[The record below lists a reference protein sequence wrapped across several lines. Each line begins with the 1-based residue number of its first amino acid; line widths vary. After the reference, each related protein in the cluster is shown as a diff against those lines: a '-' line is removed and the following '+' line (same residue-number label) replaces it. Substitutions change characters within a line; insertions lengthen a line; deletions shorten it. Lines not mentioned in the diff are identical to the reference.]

1 MTSELIWQIGD
12 VRVTRVQ
19 EQEALLAP
27 ENLMHG
33 VDPARLA
40 EHARWLEP
48 NFMDE
53 AGQIRL
59 SIHALV
65 VESAGRTIVV
75 DTCMGNDR
83 PLPIGLGTLQTH
95 FLEKLERVVKRESVD
110 LVSCTHLHFDHVGW
124 NTMKVGDGFVPT
136 FPNARYLFARE
147 EFEHW
152 STESAQSRTDDIH
165 IDLRYSVEPIV
176 AAGLHELVSSRHALT
191 DEVFLEPTPGH
202 TPGHVSVRIESR
214 GQSAVITGDMV
225 HHPVQLAE
233 PGWGSHPDAQPER
246 AIATRR
252 EFVARYGDRPVLVIG
267 THFAGPTAGRIV
279 KVGGSFRLVCD

>member
-1 MTSELIWQIGD
+1 MADELSWQIGD

-27 ENLMHG
+27 ENLIH
-33 VDPARLA
+33 VLDPQRLA
-40 EHARWLEP
+40 AHRAWLTP
-48 NFMDE
+48 RFMDE
-53 AGQIRL
+53 TGQIRL

-65 VESAGRTIVV
+65 VESAGKTIVV
-75 DTCMGNDR
+75 DTCMGDDR
-83 PLPIGLGTLQTH
+83 PLPMGLGPLQTG
-95 FLEKLERVVKRESVD
+95 FLEKLERVVKREQVD
-110 LVSCTHLHFDHVGW
+110 LVLCTHLHFDHVGW
-124 NTMKVGDGFVPT
+124 NTMKVGDRFVPT
-136 FPNARYLFARE
+136 FPNARYLIARE
-147 EFEHW
+147 EFDHW
-152 STESAQSRTDDIH
+152 STEAVQPKTGDVN
-165 IDLRYSVEPIV
+165 IDLRYSIEPIV

-233 PGWGSHPDAQPER
+233 PTWGSHPDAQPER
-246 AIATRR
+246 AVATRR
-252 EFVARYGDRPVLVIG
+252 EFVARYGDGPVLVIG

-279 KVGGSFRLVCD
+279 RAGDSCRLETA

>member
-1 MTSELIWQIGD
+1 MAEFLSWQIGD

-27 ENLMHG
+27 ENLMH
-33 VDPARLA
+33 VHAPERIAQHRSWLVPHFMNA
-40 EHARWLEP
+40 E
-48 NFMDE
+48 
-53 AGQIRL
+53 GQIRL

-83 PLPIGLGTLQTH
+83 PLPMGLGTLQTS
-95 FLEKLERVVKRESVD
+95 FLEQLERVVKREQVD
-110 LVSCTHLHFDHVGW
+110 LVMCTHLHFDHVGW
-124 NTMKVGDGFVPT
+124 NTMKVGDRFVPT
-136 FPNARYLFARE
+136 FPNARYLIARE

-152 STESAQSRTDDIH
+152 STERGEGKTTDVN
-165 IDLRYSVEPIV
+165 IDLGYAVQPIV
-176 AAGLHELVSSRHALT
+176 EAGLHELVSKNHMLT

-214 GQSAVITGDMV
+214 GQSAIITGDMV

-246 AIATRR
+246 AVETRR
-252 EFVARYGDRPVLVIG
+252 AFVARYGDRPVLVIG

-279 KVGGSFRLVCD
+279 KTAESCRFEV

>member
-1 MTSELIWQIGD
+1 MADELCWQIGD

-27 ENLMHG
+27 ENLIH
-33 VDPARLA
+33 VLDPARLA
-40 EHARWLEP
+40 AHRAWLTP
-48 NFMDE
+48 RFMDE

-83 PLPIGLGTLQTH
+83 PLPMGLGTLQTG
-95 FLEKLERVVKRESVD
+95 FLAKLEQVVKREQVD
-110 LVSCTHLHFDHVGW
+110 LVLCTHLHFDHVGW
-124 NTMKVGDGFVPT
+124 NTMKVGDRFVPT
-136 FPNARYLFARE
+136 FPNARYLIARE

-152 STESAQSRTDDIH
+152 STEAAAPKTEDVN
-165 IDLRYSVEPIV
+165 IDLRFSLEPIV
-176 AAGLHELVSSRHALT
+176 AAGLHELVSTRHALT

-233 PGWGSHPDAQPER
+233 PTWGSHPDAWPER
-246 AIATRR
+246 AVETRR
-252 EFVARYGDRPVLVIG
+252 AFVARYADSSVLVIG

-279 KVGGSFRLVCD
+279 RDGASCRLDDV

>member
-1 MTSELIWQIGD
+1 MAEELCWQIGD

-27 ENLMHG
+27 ENLIH
-33 VDPARLA
+33 VLDPAKLA
-40 EHARWLEP
+40 AHRDWLVP
-48 NFMDE
+48 RFMDE

-83 PLPIGLGTLQTH
+83 PLPMGLGPLQTG
-95 FLEKLERVVKRESVD
+95 FLEKLERVVKREQVD
-110 LVSCTHLHFDHVGW
+110 LVMCTHLHFDHVGW
-124 NTMKVGDGFVPT
+124 NTMKVGDRWVPT
-136 FPNARYLFARE
+136 FPNARYLIARD
-147 EFEHW
+147 EFLHW
-152 STESAQSRTDDIH
+152 ANEQGQSTRDDSS
-165 IDLRYSVEPIV
+165 IDLRYSIEPIV
-176 AAGLHELVSSRHALT
+176 AAGLHELVGSRHLLT

-214 GQSAVITGDMV
+214 GQSAIITGDMV

-233 PGWGSHPDAQPER
+233 PAWGSHPDAQPER
-246 AIATRR
+246 AIDTRR
-252 EFVARYGDRPVLVIG
+252 AFVARYGDRDVLVIG
-267 THFAGPTAGRIV
+267 THFSGPTAGKIV
-279 KVGGSFRLVCD
+279 KVGGSCRFEG

>member
-1 MTSELIWQIGD
+1 MADELSWQIGD

-19 EQEALLAP
+19 EQVALLAP
-27 ENLMHG
+27 ENLIH
-33 VDPARLA
+33 VLDPARLE
-40 EHARWLEP
+40 EHKRWLTP
-48 NFMDE
+48 DFMTE
-53 AGQIRL
+53 AGEIRL

-83 PLPIGLGTLQTH
+83 PLPLGLGPLQTS
-95 FLEKLERVVKRESVD
+95 FLEKLEQVVKCSQVD
-110 LVSCTHLHFDHVGW
+110 LVLCTHLHFDHVGW
-124 NTMKVGDGFVPT
+124 NTMKVGDRFVPT
-136 FPNARYLFARE
+136 FPNARYLIARE

-152 STESAQSRTDDIH
+152 STESGQSKIDDSS
-165 IDLRYSVEPIV
+165 IDLRYSIEPIV

-191 DEVFLEPTPGH
+191 DEVLLEPTPGH

-233 PGWGSHPDAQPER
+233 PDWGSHPDAQPER
-246 AIATRR
+246 AVATRR
-252 EFVARYGDRPVLVIG
+252 EFIARYGDQPVLVIG

-279 KVGGSFRLVCD
+279 KVGGSCRLVC

>member
-1 MTSELIWQIGD
+1 MADELSWQIGD

-27 ENLMHG
+27 ENLIH
-33 VDPARLA
+33 VLDPARLA
-40 EHARWLEP
+40 EHRPWLTP
-48 NFMDE
+48 HFMTAE
-53 AGQIRL
+53 GQIRL

-65 VESAGRTIVV
+65 VESKGRRIVV

-83 PLPIGLGTLQTH
+83 PLPMGLGPLQTR
-95 FLEKLERVVKRESVD
+95 FLEALERVVPREQVD
-110 LVSCTHLHFDHVGW
+110 LVLCTHLHFDHVGW
-124 NTMKVGDGFVPT
+124 NTMKVGDRFVPT
-136 FPNARYLFARE
+136 FPNARYLIARE
-147 EFEHW
+147 EYEHW
-152 STESAQSRTDDIH
+152 STESAKPKTDDVN
-165 IDLRYSVEPIV
+165 IDLRYSIEPIV
-176 AAGLHELVSSRHALT
+176 AAGLQELVSSRHALT

-233 PGWGSHPDAQPER
+233 PTWGSHPDAQPER
-246 AIATRR
+246 AVATRR
-252 EFVARYGDRPVLVIG
+252 EFVARYGDSPVLVIG

-279 KVGGSFRLVCD
+279 KVGDSVRLVCD

>member
-1 MTSELIWQIGD
+1 MAELLSWQIGD

-19 EQEALLAP
+19 EQEAQLPFEGLIAGIVP
-27 ENLMHG
+27 E
-33 VDPARLA
+33 RLA
-40 EHARWLEP
+40 EHRSWLFP
-48 NFMDE
+48 HFMNE
-53 AGQIRL
+53 AGQLRL

-83 PLPIGLGTLQTH
+83 PLPMGLPALATR
-95 FLEKLERVVKRESVD
+95 FLESLETVVKREQVD
-110 LVSCTHLHFDHVGW
+110 LVMCTHLHFDHVGW
-124 NTMKVGDGFVPT
+124 NTMKVGDRFVPT

-147 EFEHW
+147 EFDHW
-152 STESAQSRTDDIH
+152 ATEQGRSKQPDGAVELS
-165 IDLRYSVEPIV
+165 YSVEPIV
-176 AAGLHELVSSRHALT
+176 AAGLHDLVSSRHRLT

-214 GQSAVITGDMV
+214 GRSAIITGDMV

-233 PGWGSHPDAQPER
+233 PGWSSHPDTLPER
-246 AIATRR
+246 AIETRR
-252 EFVARYGDRPVLVIG
+252 AFVARYGDRDVLVIG

-279 KVGGSFRLVCD
+279 KLGESCRFVC